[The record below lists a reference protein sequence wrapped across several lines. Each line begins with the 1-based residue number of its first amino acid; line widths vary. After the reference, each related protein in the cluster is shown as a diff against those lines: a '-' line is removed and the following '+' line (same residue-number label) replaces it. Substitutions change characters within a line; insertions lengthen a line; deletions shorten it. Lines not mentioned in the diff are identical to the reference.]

1 MVAIAYPQRS
11 THPIPTLELVSD
23 RGMPVRGVSS
33 PPTTGAAVY
42 ARRRLAAALLAV
54 VALVLVAQLAL
65 AVLQQAG
72 PSTVQVGPHTG
83 SGTVVVQEPSVFGAS
98 GAALPIGAVYV
109 VRPGDTLWS
118 IAGAM
123 APGAD
128 VTATVERLTE
138 LNGSSAIQVGQRLHL
153 D

>member
-1 MVAIAYPQRS
+1 MAAIAYPQRS

-23 RGMPVRGVSS
+23 RAASDWAASS
-33 PPTTGAAVY
+33 SRASGAAVY
-42 ARRRLAAALLAV
+42 ARRRLVAALLAV

-65 AVLQQAG
+65 AVLHQAG
-72 PSTVQVGPHTG
+72 PSTVRVGPHTG
-83 SGTVVVQEPSVFGAS
+83 SGTVLVKEPSVFGAS
-98 GAALPIGAVYV
+98 GADLPVGAVYV

-118 IAGAM
+118 IADAM

-128 VTATVERLTE
+128 VTATVERLTA